1 MNVVIIGGGWAGLA
15 AAVELARN
23 RINVTVVEASR
34 QLGGRA
40 RRVRFG
46 APHTTS
52 AVHIDNGQHIL
63 LGAYKTILG
72 LLSLLGVPEKRVFR
86 RSRLNLYLRDL
97 QGRIGMHLKVPPLP
111 APVHVILALA
121 TADGLTLSE
130 RLLALRLALSMH
142 RQGFRINPDVRL
154 REYLQQHKQ
163 TPALIRALWQ
173 PLCLAVLNTPIEQAS
188 TALFLNVL
196 RDAFTPARPASDL
209 LLPIT
214 DLGNCL
220 PEPARDYIERH
231 GGSVRLASRALSI
244 HFIDTAVNSVL
255 LERSSLLA
263 EHVIIATAPKA
274 CIELLQNQ
282 PLLGDIMAKLN
293 RLDTMPICTL
303 YLQYPEHI
311 TLGRDFIGLLG
322 AGAQWLFDRGRLTG
336 ERGLIAAVISG
347 PGGHMKLATQNF
359 INHVVGEISRYF
371 PHWPQPLHTKLI
383 REKQATFAA
392 YPDVDRLRPA
402 HATPVKGLWLAG
414 DYTATGYP
422 GTLES
427 AVLSGVACARLIIN
441 KINHA

>member
-1 MNVVIIGGGWAGLA
+1 MNVVIIGAGWAGLS

-23 RINVTVVEASR
+23 GVNATVVEASR

-40 RRVRFG
+40 RRVRFE
-46 APHTTS
+46 APHIP
-52 AVHIDNGQHIL
+52 AGVHIDNGQHIL

-72 LLSLLGVPEKRVFR
+72 LLSLLGIPEERVFR
-86 RSRLNLYLRDL
+86 RLRLDLCLRDL
-97 QGRIGMHLKVPPLP
+97 HGVVLHLKIPLLP
-111 APVHVILALA
+111 APIHIISALF
-121 TADGLTLSE
+121 TANGLTLLE
-130 RLLALRLALSMH
+130 RLLAVRLALSIRH
-142 RQGFRINPDVRL
+142 SGFSINPDVRFM
-154 REYLQQHKQ
+154 EYLQQHKQ

-173 PLCLAVLNTPIEQAS
+173 PLCLAALNTPIEQAS

-196 RDAFTPARPASDL
+196 RDAFMPARPASDL

-220 PEPARDYIERH
+220 PEPARDYIEQH
-231 GGSVRLASRALSI
+231 GGSVRLASRALGI
-244 HFIDTAVNSVL
+244 RVIDTAVNSVL

-359 INHVVGEISRYF
+359 INQVVGEISRYF

-427 AVLSGVACARLIIN
+427 AALSGAACARLIIN